1 MNISI
6 VPSRPEFVE
15 FWLKWRTQPSTLRY
29 NPILQLPEEELRENF
44 KKIQSDLSDL
54 KAAPSFM
61 FFACLDSQPV
71 GTLSLKNISPMMGLG
86 ELGYG
91 IDEPFH
97 GRGIGTR
104 ALRMFV
110 EKIFSETDLRRLFAY
125 IAVDNI
131 PSRRIAEKAGFVLE
145 GVCRE
150 HYIINGKPTDEALY
164 GLLKSEF
171 K

>member
-6 VPSRPEFVE
+6 VPIRPEYVE
-15 FWLKWRTQPSTLRY
+15 LWLKWRSQPSTLRY
-29 NPILQLPEEELRENF
+29 NPILQLPEQELRENF
-44 KKIQSDLSDL
+44 KKIQSDLTDL

-61 FFACLDSQPV
+61 FFTCLDNRPV
-71 GTLSLKNISPMMGLG
+71 GTLSLKNINYTMGYG

-91 IDEPFH
+91 VDEDFH
-97 GRGIGTR
+97 GRGIGAV

-110 EKIFSETDLRRLFAY
+110 EKIFSETDLRRLLAY
-125 IAVDNI
+125 IAVGNA
-131 PSRRIAEKAGFVLE
+131 PSRRIAEKVGFVLE

-150 HYIINGKPTDEALY
+150 HFIIKGKPTDEAMY